1 MSQKQPHSLI
11 LLTGCNIEPKRE
23 LLIRAAE
30 LLHQRVGRVVAH
42 SDIYLTE
49 AWGFAA
55 DELFANMALEL
66 QTTLEP
72 LEVLDLTQAIEQELG
87 RDRAKEQEQKAA
99 SGERYCSRTM
109 DIDLMFYD
117 NEVINNERLTIPH
130 PLMQEREF
138 ALRPMA
144 EIAPDRLHPTLRRT
158 VAELLRDIVTQPDTD
173 SNR

>member
-11 LLTGCNIEPKRE
+11 VLTGCNIEPKQE

-30 LLHQRVGRVVAH
+30 MLHQRVGRVVAH
-42 SDIYLTE
+42 SDIHYSE
-49 AWGFAA
+49 AWGFEA

-87 RDRAKEQEQKAA
+87 RDRAKEKVAKAV
-99 SGERYCSRTM
+99 SGERYGSRTM
-109 DIDLMFYD
+109 DIVLMFYD
-117 NEVINNERLTIPH
+117 DEVIQSERLTIPH

-144 EIAPDRLHPTLRRT
+144 EIAPERLHPTLGRSIKQML
-158 VAELLRDIVTQPDTD
+158 EDIEKEQ
-173 SNR
+173 R

>member
-11 LLTGCNIEPKRE
+11 VLTGCNIEPKQE

-49 AWGFAA
+49 AWGFSA

-87 RDRAKEQEQKAA
+87 RDRAKEKAAKAA

-117 NEVINNERLTIPH
+117 DEVIQSERLTIPH

-138 ALRPMA
+138 ALRPMV
-144 EIAPDRLHPTLRRT
+144 EIAPHRLHPTLGQSIEQMLEAIEKNNDKTR
-158 VAELLRDIVTQPDTD
+158 
-173 SNR
+173 

>member
-49 AWGFAA
+49 AWGFSA

-87 RDRAKEQEQKAA
+87 RDRTKEQEQKAA

-117 NEVINNERLTIPH
+117 DQVIQSERLTVPH

-144 EIAPDRLHPTLRRT
+144 EIAPHRLHPTLGRSI
-158 VAELLRDIVTQPDTD
+158 EQMLEDIEKNNDKT
-173 SNR
+173 R

>member
-1 MSQKQPHSLI
+1 MSQKQPHSLVV
-11 LLTGCNIEPKRE
+11 LTGCNIEPKQE

-30 LLHQRVGRVVAH
+30 LLHERVGRVVAH
-42 SDIYLTE
+42 SDIYFTE
-49 AWGFAA
+49 AWGFEA

-66 QTTLEP
+66 QTELEP
-72 LEVLDLTQAIEQELG
+72 LEVLDLTQSIEQELG
-87 RDRAKEQEQKAA
+87 RDRVKELAAKAT

-117 NEVINNERLTIPH
+117 DEVIQSERLTIPH

-144 EIAPDRLHPTLRRT
+144 EIAPERLHPTLGKT
-158 VAELLRDIVTQPDTD
+158 IAELLEQIEIQPD
-173 SNR
+173 SNK

>member
-11 LLTGCNIEPKRE
+11 LLTGCNIEPKQE

-49 AWGFAA
+49 AWGFSA

-72 LEVLDLTQAIEQELG
+72 LEVLDLTQATFARKKSNSASWKSKPRSKPQRLP
-87 RDRAKEQEQKAA
+87 RARGTAHA
-99 SGERYCSRTM
+99 RWISTLCFTM
-109 DIDLMFYD
+109 T
-117 NEVINNERLTIPH
+117 R
-130 PLMQEREF
+130 
-138 ALRPMA
+138 
-144 EIAPDRLHPTLRRT
+144 
-158 VAELLRDIVTQPDTD
+158 
-173 SNR
+173 

>member
-49 AWGFAA
+49 AWGFSA

-87 RDRAKEQEQKAA
+87 RDRVKEQEQKAA

-117 NEVINNERLTIPH
+117 DQVIQSERLTVPH

-144 EIAPDRLHPTLRRT
+144 EIAPHRLHPTLGRSI
-158 VAELLRDIVTQPDTD
+158 EQMLEDIEKNNDKT
-173 SNR
+173 R

>member
-23 LLIRAAE
+23 LLVRAAE

-49 AWGFAA
+49 AWGFST

-87 RDRAKEQEQKAA
+87 RDRVKEQEQKAA

-117 NEVINNERLTIPH
+117 DQVIQCERLTVPH

-144 EIAPDRLHPTLRRT
+144 EIAPHRLHPTLGRSIGQML
-158 VAELLRDIVTQPDTD
+158 EDIEKNNDKT
-173 SNR
+173 R

>member
-23 LLIRAAE
+23 LLVRAAE

-49 AWGFAA
+49 AWGFST

-87 RDRAKEQEQKAA
+87 RDRVKEQEQKAA

-109 DIDLMFYD
+109 DIDIMFYD
-117 NEVINNERLTIPH
+117 DATMQSERLTLPH
-130 PLMQEREF
+130 PLMQLREF

-144 EIAPDRLHPTLRRT
+144 QIAAHRQHPLLEKT
-158 VAELLRDIVTQPDTD
+158 VEEMLRDLEKAE
-173 SNR
+173 

>member
-1 MSQKQPHSLI
+1 MSQEQLHSLI
-11 LLTGCNIEPKRE
+11 VLTGCNIEPKQE
-23 LLIRAAE
+23 HLLRAAE

-42 SDIYLTE
+42 SDIYYTE
-49 AWGFAA
+49 AWGFEA

-66 QTTLEP
+66 HTPLSP

-87 RDRAKEQEQKAA
+87 RDRVAEQAAKAT

-117 NEVINNERLTIPH
+117 NEVMQSERLTLPH
-130 PLMQEREF
+130 PLMQERAF

-144 EIAPDRLHPTLRRT
+144 EIAPSRLHPVFGKSIEEMLG
-158 VAELLRDIVTQPDTD
+158 EIDLQPDR
-173 SNR
+173 NK

>member
-1 MSQKQPHSLI
+1 MGQKQPHSLI

-42 SDIYLTE
+42 SYIYLTE
-49 AWGFAA
+49 AWGFST

-87 RDRAKEQEQKAA
+87 RDRVKEQEQKAT

-117 NEVINNERLTIPH
+117 DQVIQCERLTVPH

-144 EIAPDRLHPTLRRT
+144 EIAPHRLHPTLGRSI
-158 VAELLRDIVTQPDTD
+158 EQMLEDIEKNNDKT
-173 SNR
+173 R

>member
-49 AWGFAA
+49 AWGFSA

-117 NEVINNERLTIPH
+117 DQVIQSERLTVPH

-144 EIAPDRLHPTLRRT
+144 EIAPHMLHPTLGRSIGQML
-158 VAELLRDIVTQPDTD
+158 EDIEKNNDKT
-173 SNR
+173 R

>member
-11 LLTGCNIEPKRE
+11 VLTGCNIEPKQE

-30 LLHQRVGRVVAH
+30 MLHQRVGRVVAH
-42 SDIYLTE
+42 SE
-49 AWGFAA
+49 AE
-55 DELFANMALEL
+55 ELFANMALEL

-72 LEVLDLTQAIEQELG
+72 LEVLDITQAIEQELG
-87 RDRAKEQEQKAA
+87 RDRAKEQAAKAA

-117 NEVINNERLTIPH
+117 DEVIQCERLTIPH

-144 EIAPDRLHPTLRRT
+144 EIAPERLHPTLGRSIKQMLEAIEKR
-158 VAELLRDIVTQPDTD
+158 
-173 SNR
+173 

>member
-49 AWGFAA
+49 AWGFEA

-87 RDRAKEQEQKAA
+87 RDRVKEQEQKAA

-117 NEVINNERLTIPH
+117 DQVIQSERLTVPH

-144 EIAPDRLHPTLRRT
+144 EIAPHRLHPTLGQSI
-158 VAELLRDIVTQPDTD
+158 EQMLEDIEKNNDKT
-173 SNR
+173 R